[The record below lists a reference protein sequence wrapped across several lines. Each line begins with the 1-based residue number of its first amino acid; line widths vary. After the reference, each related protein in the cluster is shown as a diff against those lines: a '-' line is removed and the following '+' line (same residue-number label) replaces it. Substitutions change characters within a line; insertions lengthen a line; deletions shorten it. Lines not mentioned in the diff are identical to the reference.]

1 MYEPIEASK
10 LVELFINIKKGDLSS
25 FELFYSSTFRLVF
38 YKILTYV
45 KNEET
50 AKDLTQDVYFEF
62 YKNIHKIKENTACI
76 KFLFVVAKNK
86 ALDYL
91 KTYKDEIVFDET
103 ILKETYSSTGGIDDV
118 DLVIQIIRKEI
129 KIKQKDIDLILLHV
143 VNDYTF
149 EEISKFLNSKVN
161 TVITRYNRAMKKIK
175 EYFEKKGG
183 F

>member
-1 MYEPIEASK
+1 MYEPLDASQLVK
-10 LVELFINIKKGDLSS
+10 LFVDIKKGDMSS
-25 FELFYSSTFRLVF
+25 FELFYNSTYRLVF

-50 AKDLTQDVYFEF
+50 AKDLTQDVFFDF
-62 YKNIHKIKENTACI
+62 YKNIYKIKEDAACI
-76 KFLFVVAKNK
+76 KFLFVITKNK

-103 ILKETYSSTGGIDDV
+103 ILKETYSSNGGIDDI
-118 DLVIQIIRKEI
+118 DLIIQIIRKEI

-149 EEISKFLNSKVN
+149 EEISKFLKIKVN
-161 TVITRYNRAMKKIK
+161 TIITRYNRAMKKIK
-175 EYFEKKGG
+175 DYFDRKGG